1 MSDSLTK
8 LNRKQRAIHHAKARR
23 CFWTFRTRIN
33 KKLKVGWWQLEVAA
47 ELQQFLKD
55 LVDGKKPILIIQ
67 APPQHGKSVQ
77 VIDFLAWAAGK
88 YPHLKQIFASFSKRL
103 GVRANLRL
111 QRIMT
116 SPEYRLIF
124 LDFKLPTR
132 RDKGYTLN
140 MELIEFLGEE
150 GSFRNTTAGGSVTG
164 ESLDLGIIDD
174 PIKGRE
180 AANSETIRDKTWE
193 WFSDDFFTRF
203 SENAGLLIIGTRW
216 HVDDPI
222 GRLIKNDPDNLRLL
236 KYAAI
241 ATEDEKNRKVGEVLF
256 PELKS
261 LEFILARKKLQGTA
275 NFESLYQQNP
285 IKEGGSIFKEE
296 WFNWYEEMVKYSR
309 IVISWDT
316 GFKESELNDPSVA
329 LVFGEF
335 PEGYHLLEI
344 VRKRMGYPE
353 LRKKAESLALKWSSN
368 KYLFTGNVQ
377 LLNLIEDKASGQSLI
392 QDLNKSTKLNIVSIN
407 PESDKITRASTCSPQ
422 VEAGKVYLKL
432 GAPGVDDY
440 VSELTIFPNAPHDD
454 QVDSTSQFLN
464 WASAGVAKMTDLFF
478 EE

>member
-1 MSDSLTK
+1 MR
-8 LNRKQRAIHHAKARR
+8 NEKARR
-23 CFWTFRTRIN
+23 NFWTFRTRVN
-33 KKLKVGWWQLEVAA
+33 KKLKVGWWQLEIAA

-55 LVDGKKPILIIQ
+55 MVEGKKPILIIQ

-77 VIDFLAWAAGK
+77 IIDFLAWAAGRH
-88 YPHLKQIFASFSKRL
+88 PHLKQIFASFSKRL

-111 QRIMT
+111 QRIMS
-116 SPEYRLIF
+116 SPAYIEIF
-124 LDFKLPTR
+124 PDFKLPTR
-132 RDKGYTLN
+132 KDKGYTLN
-140 MELIEFLGEE
+140 MDLIEFLGQE

-180 AANSETIRDKTWE
+180 AASSETIRNKTWE
-193 WFSDDFFTRF
+193 WFADDFFTRF
-203 SENAGLLIIGTRW
+203 SESAALLIIGTRW

-222 GRLIKNDPDNLRLL
+222 GRLIKSKPDNLRML

-241 ATEDEKNRKVGEVLF
+241 AIEDEKHRKEGEVLF

-285 IKEGGSIFKEE
+285 LDEGGIIFEE
-296 WFNWYEEMVKYSR
+296 GWFLWYGEVTKYSR

-329 LVFGEF
+329 TVWGEV
-335 PEGYHLLEI
+335 PEGYHQLE
-344 VRKRMGYPE
+344 VVKKRMGYPE
-353 LRKKAESLALKWSSN
+353 LRKKAEALAMKWSSN

-392 QDLNKSTKLNIVSIN
+392 QDLKTSTKLNVVSIN

-422 VEAGKVYLKL
+422 VEAGKVYLKT
-432 GAPGVDDY
+432 GAPWVEDY
-440 VSELTIFPNAPHDD
+440 IEEMTTFPNGPHDD

-464 WASAGVAKMTDLFF
+464 WASAGVGKITDLFF